1 MSTFFHFERKV
12 RTMHTPLSTISADP
26 ARPDFR
32 GLVEQY
38 AGSVYT
44 LCILLLK
51 DPQLAEQAA
60 VHTFTAL
67 GRSFRLTPDPSLPG
81 SIQVYRTCLS
91 QCSCTPAARLAGES
105 GQPACDRLVLSALRY
120 GLGLPLADISAILQ
134 LAVPELKIQLRS
146 LREDVRTAR
155 CPSSLLA

>member
-1 MSTFFHFERKV
+1 
-12 RTMHTPLSTISADP
+12 MHTPLSTISTDP

-38 AGSVYT
+38 ADSVYT

-67 GRSFRLTPDPSLPG
+67 GRSSRLTPGSSLPG

-91 QCSCTPAARLAGES
+91 QCACTPAARLAGEP

-120 GLGLPLADISAILQ
+120 GLGLPLADISTILH
-134 LAVPELKIQLRS
+134 LPVPELKTRLRT
-146 LREDVRTAR
+146 LREDMHKAHDS
-155 CPSSLLA
+155 SSLLA